1 MIFFADET
9 IQAEQKEFVKTLQ
22 EEVFTRK
29 VGENPMFIIKPEEV
43 PIFAD
48 VLNDDNQ
55 KQATSSG
62 NPQQSPIKSVI
73 AKDTDAKIDDD
84 EEISPENYFF

>member
-1 MIFFADET
+1 MIIFTDET

-29 VGENPMFIIKPEEV
+29 VGENPMFIVKPEEV

-48 VLNDDNQ
+48 VLNDDKEAKN
-55 KQATSSG
+55 SEYSH
-62 NPQQSPIKSVI
+62 QSPTKSAIIKDI
-73 AKDTDAKIDDD
+73 DAKVDDD
-84 EEISPENYFF
+84 EEISPQNYFF